1 MNYCIIPARGG
12 SKRIPRKNIKL
23 FMGKPIIAW
32 SIEAAIKSKCFKNII
47 ISTDD
52 EEIGEVARSYG
63 AEMLFKRPSRLSDDY
78 TGTKAVMKHAINTLT
93 EMGISR
99 DNDSFCCLYATAPF
113 IDAKDLI
120 SAMNMAADVDKKC
133 MIYAGTEYAFPIQR
147 SVTIDKDGY
156 TKAMFPEKIEKRSQD
171 LPTAYHDAGQ
181 FYWGVSEV
189 WKNNTSII
197 ENGRMI
203 VLPKWRVQDI
213 DNVEDWKRA
222 ELMYR
227 ILNENKN

>member
-63 AEMLFKRPSRLSDDY
+63 AEMPFKRPSKLSDDY

-93 EMGISR
+93 EIGISR

-120 SAMNMAADVDKKC
+120 RAMNMAADVDKKC
-133 MIYAGTEYAFPIQR
+133 MIYTGTEYAFPIQR

-156 TKAMFPEKIEKRSQD
+156 TKAIFPEKIEKRSQD

-197 ENGRMI
+197 ENGRMM

-227 ILNENKN
+227 ILNKNKN

>member
-1 MNYCIIPARGG
+1 MNHCIIPARGG

-32 SIEAAIKSKCFKNII
+32 SIEAAIKSNCFENIF

-52 EEIGEVARSYG
+52 EEIGEVARRYG
-63 AEMLFKRPSRLSDDY
+63 AEIPFKRPSRLADDY
-78 TGTKAVMKHAINTLT
+78 TGTKEVMKHAINTLT
-93 EMGISR
+93 EMGISG
-99 DNDSFCCLYATAPF
+99 DKDSFCCLYATAPF
-113 IDAKDLI
+113 IDAGDLI
-120 SAMNMAADVDKKC
+120 NAMHISADIDKKC
-133 MIYAGTEYAFPIQR
+133 MIYTGTDYAFPIQR
-147 SVTIDKDGY
+147 GVTIDTNGY
-156 TKAMFPEKIEKRSQD
+156 TKALFPEEIEKRSQD
-171 LPTAYHDAGQ
+171 LPRAYHDAGQ

-189 WKNNTSII
+189 WKNTTSII
-197 ENGRMI
+197 EDGRMI

-227 ILNENKN
+227 ILNESKG